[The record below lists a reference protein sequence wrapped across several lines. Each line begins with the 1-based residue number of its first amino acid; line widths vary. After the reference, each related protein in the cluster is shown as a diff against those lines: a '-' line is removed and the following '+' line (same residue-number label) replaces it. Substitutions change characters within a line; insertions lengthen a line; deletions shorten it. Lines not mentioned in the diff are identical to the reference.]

1 MCLGPSAVAVM
12 KGKLEEDNI
21 FISIK
26 FQLNFSQTPICTV
39 RERESTQEDI
49 LTNAK
54 YLMLVWV
61 RVESSILAFSAVSVN
76 R

>member
-21 FISIK
+21 FINIK
-26 FQLNFSQTPICTV
+26 FQLNFSETPICTV
-39 RERESTQEDI
+39 REREITQVNV
-49 LTNAK
+49 LTYAK

>member
-21 FISIK
+21 FINIK
-26 FQLNFSQTPICTV
+26 FRLNFSQTPICTV
-39 RERESTQEDI
+39 RERESTQENI
-49 LTNAK
+49 LTDAK